1 MSVLGVIF
9 VLLFFVCGQS
19 LYLLMFC
26 ENKTTGTPLS
36 IDNLQ
41 HMRWFVACKSHG
53 RVGVTQGW
61 GADVIPMGPMGQ
73 M

>member
-61 GADVIPMGPMGQ
+61 VADVIPMGQ